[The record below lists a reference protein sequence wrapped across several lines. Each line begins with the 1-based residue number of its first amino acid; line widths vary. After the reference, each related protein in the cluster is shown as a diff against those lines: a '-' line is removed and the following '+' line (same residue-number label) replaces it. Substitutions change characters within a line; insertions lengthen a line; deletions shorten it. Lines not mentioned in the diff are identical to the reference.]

1 LGVLTDLKE
10 KLKEELD
17 DASNL
22 LIASK
27 YAVGLTGAGISVE
40 SEIPPFRGPGGIWTK
55 YGEPAMDG
63 YQRFL
68 ADPKGWWENIIKKI
82 TEKSID
88 ELTSK
93 IWDAKPNQGHYSLAG
108 LEKMG
113 ILKHLITQNIDDLH
127 RKAGSK
133 NLAEI
138 HGNINK
144 LRCISCNRRWDR
156 DAFEI
161 KEIPP
166 RCPECNGII
175 KTDTVFFGEPI
186 PRDVLAKCETET
198 AKCDCML
205 VVGTTA
211 TVYPS
216 ASFPIRAK
224 RRGAALIEVNLYE
237 SELSYL
243 CDVVL
248 RGPSGKILPLLVEDV
263 KEKLQKKSSSA

>member
-1 LGVLTDLKE
+1 MTELKD
-10 KLKEELD
+10 KLNEELD

-27 YAVGLTGAGISVE
+27 YAIGLTGAGVSVE
-40 SEIPPFRGPGGIWTK
+40 SGIPPFRGPGGIWTR
-55 YGEPAMDG
+55 YGEPPMDG

-68 ADPKGWWENIIKKI
+68 ADPKGWWENILKKT
-82 TEKSID
+82 TEKSIG

-93 IWDAKPNQGHYSLAG
+93 IWDAKPNPGHYALAE
-108 LEKMG
+108 LEEMK
-113 ILKHLITQNIDDLH
+113 ILKCLITQNIDDLH

-144 LRCISCNRRWDR
+144 LRCISCNKRWNR
-156 DAFEI
+156 DELEI

-166 RCPECNGII
+166 RCPECNGLV

-186 PRDVLAKCETET
+186 PHDVLAKCQMETT
-198 AKCDCML
+198 KCDCML
-205 VVGTTA
+205 LVGSTA
-211 TVYPS
+211 TVYPA
-216 ASFPIRAK
+216 ASFPKLAK

-237 SELSYL
+237 SELSDL
-243 CDVVL
+243 CDVIL
-248 RGPSGKILPLLVEDV
+248 RGPSGKILPLLVECI
-263 KEKLQKKSSSA
+263 KEKLQGKR